1 MSDPLV
7 YDSRS
12 VRFKSPYGAV
22 PSGTQVT
29 FTLRPLRSEGYS
41 RGKLTARLE
50 QRDNQIITV
59 ELPWTDTELGRDA
72 FSGVLYHDHS
82 VLLHLLHPKGDDP
95 RLPVVALGAVAEQV
109 VEQMQ

>member
-59 ELPWTDTELGRDA
+59 ELPWTPSWGGMPSPASWTLGTMWDWCGTP
-72 FSGVLYHDHS
+72 FSWRPS
-82 VLLHLLHPKGDDP
+82 
-95 RLPVVALGAVAEQV
+95 PVGAGT
-109 VEQMQ
+109 

>member
-50 QRDNQIITV
+50 LGESAASLCQRALAAGVKLRPVPPLTPGERPQVLFSISAIPREEIAPAV
-59 ELPWTDTELGRDA
+59 EALRACWLP
-72 FSGVLYHDHS
+72 
-82 VLLHLLHPKGDDP
+82 
-95 RLPVVALGAVAEQV
+95 
-109 VEQMQ
+109 